1 MTLKEGH
8 LHTRSNFLNLDPV
21 NYEELDLK
29 CGLNVPELTEVN
41 SQRLTSEPIKN
52 QQTNPSV

>member
-1 MTLKEGH
+1 MTLEEGH
-8 LHTRSNFLNLDPV
+8 LHTRSNFLTLDPV

-41 SQRLTSEPIKN
+41 SQ
-52 QQTNPSV
+52 